1 MPQLMRE
8 TGVGIRRGL
17 VLKTPLLPLLA
28 FALVSTAASSAEAAD
43 SWRIKRQVWSNI
55 SFGESDVFR
64 GLFSRS
70 LDFVG
75 GRIATNYGARLS
87 PVCRTSD
94 GKIGGAVPHKTG
106 NTWQMKC
113 LGKTY
118 AQGARALKFK
128 NRYSAE
134 PDTITKARGRLPQ
147 RAVKVTSE
155 GKVKALCLAKI
166 GGQNIP
172 GVMDIPSVHS
182 TAALPHCK
190 VWLMGQLTAVG
201 NWSVI
206 THNVTLPARA
216 NTWWNPGS
224 GDSLP
229 QLPTYVLRSGP
240 TPMCRSHELFGS
252 KWPGMMRKSSGPN
265 GRSVYCD
272 FTYLDTSG
280 TVKQG
285 KTQSFEIYLAAN
297 PKKPAFPKWGPA
309 KPGASANYSRGL
321 EISKRNGK
329 WLYMCSQTYGKRGVA
344 IAAEKK
350 CRAANGSAA
359 REGNFKLLER

>member
-1 MPQLMRE
+1 M
-8 TGVGIRRGL
+8 
-17 VLKTPLLPLLA
+17 LKTPLLPLLA

-55 SFGESDVFR
+55 SFGDSDVFR

-75 GRIATNYGARLS
+75 GRVSTNYGARLS

-94 GKIGGAVPHKTG
+94 GKIGGATPQKTG

-134 PDTITKARGRLPQ
+134 SDTFTKARGRLPQ
-147 RAVKVTSE
+147 RAVKVNSG
-155 GKVKALCLAKI
+155 GKVQALCLAKL
-166 GGQNIP
+166 GSQNVP

-182 TAALPHCK
+182 TAPLPPCK
-190 VWLMGQLTAVG
+190 IWVMGQLTG
-201 NWSVI
+201 IGSWSII
-206 THNVTLPARA
+206 THKVTLPTSA
-216 NTWWNPGS
+216 NTWWNPGR
-224 GDSLP
+224 GDNPP

-240 TPMCRSHELFGS
+240 TPMCRSHEVFGS
-252 KWPGMMRKSSGPN
+252 KWPGMMRKSTGPN
-265 GRSVYCD
+265 GLSVYCD
-272 FTYLDTSG
+272 FTYLDASG

-285 KTQSFEIYLAAN
+285 KTPSFEVYLASN
-297 PKKPAFPKWGPA
+297 PTKPAFPKWGPA
-309 KPGASANYSRGL
+309 KAGTSANYSRGL
-321 EISKRNGK
+321 EISSRNGK
-329 WLYMCSQTYGKRGVA
+329 WLYMCSQTHGKRGFSVA
-344 IAAEKK
+344 GDKK
-350 CRAANGSAA
+350 CRAVNGSAA
-359 REGNFKLLER
+359 REGHFRLLER